1 MNQVG
6 YVTRVNGNLANVMF
20 KRMSGCGDNCA
31 SCGGSCEVPPM
42 LLEVENTASA
52 KPGDSVEVLM
62 EDNTFFKFTFFA
74 YVLPLI
80 FMLTGIGV
88 GHVFFKDDLI
98 SIFMGF
104 GFLAVSYV
112 ILRLVNNHHVKNNK
126 PSVSMIKIL
135 SEEELA
141 RIELLRKQESF

>member
-6 YVTRVNGNLANVMF
+6 YVTSVKGNAANVMF

-104 GFLAVSYV
+104 GFLAVSYG

>member
-1 MNQVG
+1 MNQIG
-6 YVTRVNGNLANVMF
+6 YVTSVKGNSANVMF
-20 KRMSGCGDNCA
+20 KRTTSCGDNCA
-31 SCGGSCEVPPM
+31 SCGGGCEIPPM
-42 LLEVENTASA
+42 LLEIENTAFA

-80 FMLTGIGV
+80 LMLTGIGV
-88 GHVFFKDDLI
+88 GHVAFKDDLI

-112 ILRLVNNHHVKNNK
+112 ILRIVNNHHVKNNK
-126 PSVSMIKIL
+126 PSVAMIKIL

-141 RIELLRKQESF
+141 RIELLKQQESF

>member
-42 LLEVENTASA
+42 LLEMENTASA

-62 EDNTFFKFTFFA
+62 EDNTFFKLTFFA

-80 FMLTGIGV
+80 FMLAGIGI
-88 GHVFFKDDLI
+88 GHVAFKDDLI

-104 GFLAVSYV
+104 GFLAVSYG

-126 PSVSMIKIL
+126 PSVSMVRIL

-141 RIELLRKQESF
+141 KIELLRKQESF